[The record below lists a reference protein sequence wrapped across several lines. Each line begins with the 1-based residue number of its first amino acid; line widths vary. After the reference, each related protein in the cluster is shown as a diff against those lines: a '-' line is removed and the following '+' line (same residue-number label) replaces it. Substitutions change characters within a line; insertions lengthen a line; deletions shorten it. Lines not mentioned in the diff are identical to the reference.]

1 MRSSPR
7 LLAIAQALFVTLLW
21 STSWVL
27 IKKTLNEIPP
37 LTFAGLRYTLAFIVL
52 LPGLY
57 RRKAEI
63 SSLSRKDWAR
73 LALLG
78 VLFYT
83 LTQGGQFVTLN
94 YLEAITFSLMLNF
107 SAVIVAVIGIF
118 TLRENP
124 SRLQWL
130 GISIFLLG
138 VLVYFLPKSI
148 PAGQWIGYVFGG
160 GTVLANAL
168 ASILGRSINREIRI
182 SPYLVTVI
190 SMGVGAVLLL
200 GSGLVIE
207 DLSPISL
214 NGWLVIAWLAVV
226 NTAFAFTLWNVTLQE
241 LTAVESNIINNTML
255 IQIAILAWI
264 FLGERL
270 DAIGIFG
277 LILAAVGVLIVN
289 LKPRRTSTTEVVP
302 KV

>member
-37 LTFAGLRYTLAFIVL
+37 LIFAGLRYTLAFVVL
-52 LPGLY
+52 LPGLL
-57 RRKAEI
+57 RRKSEI
-63 SSLSRKDWAR
+63 SSLSRKDLTR

-83 LTQGGQFVTLN
+83 LTQGGQFITLN

-118 TLRENP
+118 TLREKP

-130 GISIFLLG
+130 GIGIFLLG

-148 PAGQWIGYVFGG
+148 PPGQWIGYVFGV

-207 DLSPISL
+207 DLTPISL

-277 LILAAVGVLIVN
+277 LALAAVGVLIVN
-289 LKPRRTSTTEVVP
+289 LKPRRTPPTEVTP